1 VQEFFFGQWAQ
12 SRLPG
17 LHTCLSPPHADARR
31 ERSSWAGPR
40 FHGRIAAQKGP
51 GTFQGWARPA
61 HFILWRVLSTPA
73 GYVYKPGALSSNW
86 QYGTNQYRSRVAIR
100 PTTGATAKG
109 HLDIGIKLYNMY
121 AWLCFFQLGTSP
133 TPPQKRDGGPLQN
146 SDTKTDP
153 RKQ

>member
-1 VQEFFFGQWAQ
+1 MGPEQAPWA
-12 SRLPG
+12 P
-17 LHTCLSPPHADARR
+17 HLSHPTPRR
-31 ERSSWAGPR
+31 CEGREKLVGRSTFPWAHR
-40 FHGRIAAQKGP
+40 CAKGP
-51 GTFQGWARPA
+51 GTFQGCARPA
-61 HFILWRVLSTPA
+61 HFILWRVLGTPA

-109 HLDIGIKLYNMY
+109 HLDIGNKLYNMY